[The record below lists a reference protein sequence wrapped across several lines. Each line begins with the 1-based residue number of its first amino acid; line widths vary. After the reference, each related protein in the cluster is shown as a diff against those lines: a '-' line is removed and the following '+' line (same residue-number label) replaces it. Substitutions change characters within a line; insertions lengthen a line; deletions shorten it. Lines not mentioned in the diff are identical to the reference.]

1 MERLD
6 IVNEEQ
12 KNARILVIFCSILSK
27 TKWEEPQFFRYMYVY
42 RYYFICSSVIVCT
55 SQEFKLKTN
64 IL

>member
-27 TKWEEPQFFRYMYVY
+27 TKYEEPQFFLDICMYTATTLYV
-42 RYYFICSSVIVCT
+42 VV
-55 SQEFKLKTN
+55 
-64 IL
+64 